1 MTSVYYVGQWSSRE
15 NTTIISK
22 EPYLNF
28 LLLFKCLL
36 LVYQVTCNNKVK
48 GRGKGIS
55 PYSFSYLFSSS
66 FSLSHVQ
73 LFATLWTAVC
83 QALLSMGFPRQE
95 YWSGLPSPPQGI
107 FLTQG
112 SVLADGFFTTEPP
125 GKPSSSLSSRIKTQN
140 CSKPKLLKPE
150 WAALF
155 AVQVYQ
161 LLHHQYQLQLFQ
173 TCFLLSDCRHKVFI
187 DTRPESKSSLFNFLC
202 WTTLQSLT
210 YFTYSCSVRGSQICV
225 SSQELS
231 RGIHQS
237 LAILSTNTVKY
248 VIYIWLLI
256 IISTA

>member
-1 MTSVYYVGQWSSRE
+1 MWHVCS
-15 NTTIISK
+15 
-22 EPYLNF
+22 
-28 LLLFKCLL
+28 
-36 LVYQVTCNNKVK
+36 
-48 GRGKGIS
+48 
-55 PYSFSYLFSSS
+55 
-66 FSLSHVQ
+66 VQ
-73 LFATLWTAVC
+73 LCVIPWTVFC

-112 SVLADGFFTTEPP
+112 SALADGFFTTEPP

-155 AVQVYQ
+155 AVLVYQ
-161 LLHHQYQLQLFQ
+161 ILHHQYQLQLLQ

-187 DTRPESKSSLFNFLC
+187 DTRRESKSSLFNFLC

-231 RGIHQS
+231 RCIHQS
-237 LAILSTNTVKY
+237 AILSTNTVKY

>member
-73 LFATLWTAVC
+73 LFATLWTAVL

-95 YWSGLPSPPQGI
+95 YWSGLPFPLPGDLSNPGIEPTSPA
-107 FLTQG
+107 
-112 SVLADGFFTTEPP
+112 LAGGFFTTEPL
-125 GKPSSSLSSRIKTQN
+125 GKPYLVHTSLKYYKSQHPKWFHVILGHLEAHAMSSVILAERH
-140 CSKPKLLKPE
+140 LL
-150 WAALF
+150 
-155 AVQVYQ
+155 
-161 LLHHQYQLQLFQ
+161 
-173 TCFLLSDCRHKVFI
+173 
-187 DTRPESKSSLFNFLC
+187 
-202 WTTLQSLT
+202 
-210 YFTYSCSVRGSQICV
+210 
-225 SSQELS
+225 
-231 RGIHQS
+231 
-237 LAILSTNTVKY
+237 
-248 VIYIWLLI
+248 
-256 IISTA
+256 